1 MRKGTLFLSAV
12 LTTFMLAVMVAGASA
27 YQNLVK
33 SRDTAFQPVEA
44 SAEISAAAPTEA
56 AFTPEQAAALASQVI
71 GRTDLYS
78 VEIADFNGASTYLV
92 TFSSGDLVYVSLEGQ
107 ILSIAKLEQQI
118 LMASAPGF
126 GGSGSNSGDDQTT
139 TITSDDDQSDDHDEN
154 EDEHQED
161 QEDHEDEHED
171 EDQEHD

>member
-44 SAEISAAAPTEA
+44 AAGINAAVPQESAI
-56 AFTPEQAAALASQVI
+56 FTPEQAAALASQVI

-78 VEIADFNGASTYLV
+78 VETADLNGASTYLV

-107 ILSIAKLEQQI
+107 ILSIAKLEQQVV
-118 LMASAPGF
+118 MAPPSGF
-126 GGSGSNSGDDQTT
+126 GGSGNDNTGNDQTV
-139 TITSDDDQSDDHDEN
+139 TIRSDHEDEQH

-161 QEDHEDEHED
+161 QEDHEDEQEV
-171 EDQEHD
+171 EHD